1 MKYIVSVNSKAL
13 KEITYKGSKSKL
25 VDRLVREYLENE
37 KYKQYIDLKIL
48 TPLEENKKR

>member
-13 KEITYKGSKSKL
+13 KEITYKGSKSRL
-25 VDRLVREYLENE
+25 VDRLVREYVENE
-37 KYKQYIDLKIL
+37 RFKRYIDLKIM